1 MSRKSFDYAGIL
13 TIEIR
18 GPANLLERI
27 ADNMEGETGN
37 SSSPDCTICIN
48 QSESPVEIKK
58 DKRFDYLTIDKTGTV
73 EQPSIRY
80 TRYNTHVR
88 TIHQKSPNDY
98 KVDTNVER
106 DEASGLICIRNYLS
120 NHPKLTKYSL
130 LHASLINIDGRGI
143 LIPGSSRQG
152 KTALAVYLLQ
162 EHGASFVSEENV
174 ILDVNEENIRGLY
187 VPRTP
192 RVRFSTIAESVLSKV
207 LENIKVSNATQYIDP
222 DAIERIIDTHSFNVD
237 AGIAFSRRVFCD
249 LLGTDSQESS
259 PVNMVLFPKYKGS
272 GNLNVKTLGLEE
284 GVQRLSRA
292 GLIRKSD
299 IDPKELQETT
309 VSFKQYKF
317 EGFDF
322 IEVEFSG
329 VENLRQRGFRL

>member
-73 EQPSIRY
+73 EQPSIKY
-80 TRYNTHVR
+80 TRYNTPVR

-98 KVDTNVER
+98 KVEVNVAM
-106 DEASGLICIRNYLS
+106 DEASGLICIRNHLS
-120 NHPKLTKYSL
+120 NHPKLTQYSL
-130 LHASLINIDGRGI
+130 LHASLLNIDGRGI

-162 EHGASFVSEENV
+162 EHGAAFVSDENV
-174 ILDVNEENIRGLY
+174 ILYVNEENVGGLY

-192 RVRFSTIAESVLSKV
+192 RVRFSTIAESGLSKV
-207 LENIKVSNATQYIDP
+207 LEDIKVANATQYIDI

-237 AGIAFSRRVFCD
+237 AGIAFSRRAFCD
-249 LLGTDSQESS
+249 LLGTNSQESS
-259 PVNMVLFPKYKGS
+259 PVSMVLFPKYKES
-272 GNLNVKTLGLEE
+272 GNLNIRTLGLEE
-284 GVQRLSRA
+284 GIKRLSKV

-309 VSFKQYKF
+309 VSFKPYKF
-317 EGFDF
+317 EGLDF

-329 VENLRQRGFRL
+329 VENLRQGGFRL